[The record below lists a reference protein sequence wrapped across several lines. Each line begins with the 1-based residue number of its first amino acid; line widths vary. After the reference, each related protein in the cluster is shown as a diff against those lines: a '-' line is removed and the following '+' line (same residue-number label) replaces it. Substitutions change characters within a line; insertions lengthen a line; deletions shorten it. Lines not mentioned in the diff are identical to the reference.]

1 MTVHF
6 PPEPHDTLLFIS
18 SSALLIPI
26 LLIIDCINS
35 VHLPVT
41 NYIRIDFVI
50 VKMLIIN
57 TMRDFIA
64 LWNIVDLLLNPLLIL
79 KIEESE
85 VIQKLL
91 LVSVIP
97 TMYQHESTHN

>member
-1 MTVHF
+1 M
-6 PPEPHDTLLFIS
+6 
-18 SSALLIPI
+18 
-26 LLIIDCINS
+26 
-35 VHLPVT
+35 HLPVT
-41 NYIRIDFVI
+41 NYIRIDFII

-57 TMRDFIA
+57 TMWDFRA

-97 TMYQHESTHN
+97 TMDQHESTHN